1 MLLTFADNYI
11 IMGFMNERQENK
23 RVKNTLEK
31 SQNYSRIPLTNDDN
45 YIIMATMTNN
55 NTTKDNNNMFQVIQ
69 TIVRFGRF
77 NQEVIGSFDTMKE
90 AAAFAKRCHCG
101 NPTTCIKDTESN
113 KVFTAHKDT
122 NGTTLI
128 WQTGPI
134 FADKI
139 V

>member
-1 MLLTFADNYI
+1 MKHSKQQSN
-11 IMGFMNERQENK
+11 QE
-23 RVKNTLEK
+23 KNTLEK
-31 SQNYSRIPLTNDDN
+31 TQNYSRMPLTNDDN
-45 YIIMATMTNN
+45 YIIMANMTNNN

-77 NQEVIGSFDTMKE
+77 NQEAIGSFDTMKE
-90 AAAFAKRCHCG
+90 AAAFAKRCHNG

-122 NGTTLI
+122 NGTSLV

>member
-1 MLLTFADNYI
+1 MAFI
-11 IMGFMNERQENK
+11 NERQGDK
-23 RVKNTLEK
+23 KTFKKN
-31 SQNYSRIPLTNDDN
+31 QNYSRFPLTNDDN
-45 YIIMATMTNN
+45 YIIMANITNN
-55 NTTKDNNNMFQVIQ
+55 NTIKENNTMFQVIQ
-69 TIVRFGRF
+69 TIARFGRF

-90 AAAFAKRCHCG
+90 AAAFAKRCHNG
-101 NPTTCIKDTESN
+101 NPTTVIRDNKTN

-122 NGTTLI
+122 NGTSLV

>member
-1 MLLTFADNYI
+1 
-11 IMGFMNERQENK
+11 
-23 RVKNTLEK
+23 
-31 SQNYSRIPLTNDDN
+31 
-45 YIIMATMTNN
+45 MANITNN
-55 NTTKDNNNMFQVIQ
+55 NTIKENNTMFQVIQ
-69 TIVRFGRF
+69 TIARFGRF
-77 NQEVIGSFDTMKE
+77 NQEVIGSFATMKE
-90 AAAFAKRCHCG
+90 AAAFAKRCHNG

-113 KVFTAHKDT
+113 KVFTAHRDT

>member
-1 MLLTFADNYI
+1 M
-11 IMGFMNERQENK
+11 K
-23 RVKNTLEK
+23 KN
-31 SQNYSRIPLTNDDN
+31 QNYSRMPLTNDDT
-45 YIIMATMTNN
+45 YDIMATMTNN
-55 NTTKDNNNMFQVIQ
+55 NTIATKDNNNMFQVIQ
-69 TIVRFGRF
+69 TIARFGRF

-101 NPTTCIKDTESN
+101 NPTTCIKDKESG

>member
-1 MLLTFADNYI
+1 MTI
-11 IMGFMNERQENK
+11 IYYNGG
-23 RVKNTLEK
+23 
-31 SQNYSRIPLTNDDN
+31 
-45 YIIMATMTNN
+45 MTNN
-55 NTTKDNNNMFQVIQ
+55 DTTMNKENNNMFQVIQ
-69 TIVRFGRF
+69 TIARFGRF

-90 AAAFAKRCHCG
+90 AAAFAKRCHNG

-122 NGTTLI
+122 NGTSLV

>member
-1 MLLTFADNYI
+1 MA
-11 IMGFMNERQENK
+11 FMIKRQENK

-45 YIIMATMTNN
+45 YIIMANMTNN
-55 NTTKDNNNMFQVIQ
+55 NTIATKDNNNMFTVIQ
-69 TIVRFGRF
+69 TIARFGRF
-77 NQEVIGSFDTMKE
+77 NQEAIRSFPTMKE

-101 NPTTCIKDTESN
+101 NPTTAIRDNKTH
-113 KVFTAHKDT
+113 KVFTAHRDT

>member
-1 MLLTFADNYI
+1 
-11 IMGFMNERQENK
+11 MNERQGNK
-23 RVKNTLEK
+23 RTKNTLEK
-31 SQNYSRIPLTNDDN
+31 NQNYSRMPLTNDDN
-45 YIIMATMTNN
+45 YIIMANMTNN

>member
-1 MLLTFADNYI
+1 MKHSKQQSNQA
-11 IMGFMNERQENK
+11 
-23 RVKNTLEK
+23 KNTLEK
-31 SQNYSRIPLTNDDN
+31 TQNYSRMPLTNDDN
-45 YIIMATMTNN
+45 YIIMANMTNNN

-77 NQEVIGSFDTMKE
+77 NQEAIGSFDTMKE
-90 AAAFAKRCHCG
+90 AAAFAKRCHNG

-122 NGTTLI
+122 NGTSLV

>member
-1 MLLTFADNYI
+1 MRDKGIKKTF
-11 IMGFMNERQENK
+11 K
-23 RVKNTLEK
+23 KN
-31 SQNYSRIPLTNDDN
+31 QNYSRLPLTNDDN
-45 YIIMATMTNN
+45 YIIMANITNN
-55 NTTKDNNNMFQVIQ
+55 NTIKENNTMFQVIQ
-69 TIVRFGRF
+69 TIARFGRF

-101 NPTTCIKDTESN
+101 NPTTCIKDTATG

-122 NGTTLI
+122 NGTSLV

-134 FADKI
+134 FADQI

>member
-1 MLLTFADNYI
+1 
-11 IMGFMNERQENK
+11 
-23 RVKNTLEK
+23 
-31 SQNYSRIPLTNDDN
+31 
-45 YIIMATMTNN
+45 MTNN
-55 NTTKDNNNMFQVIQ
+55 TTTTEKDTNMFQVIQ
-69 TIVRFGRF
+69 TIARFGRF

-90 AAAFAKRCHCG
+90 AAAFAKRCHNG
-101 NPTTCIKDTESN
+101 NPTTCIKDTKSG

-134 FADKI
+134 FAHQI

>member
-1 MLLTFADNYI
+1 MRNEKKHSRNTRVNADN
-11 IMGFMNERQENK
+11 N
-23 RVKNTLEK
+23 
-31 SQNYSRIPLTNDDN
+31 S
-45 YIIMATMTNN
+45 MAINN
-55 NTTKDNNNMFQVIQ
+55 NKEEINTMFTVIQ
-69 TIVRFGRF
+69 TIARFGRF
-77 NQEVIGSFDTMKE
+77 NQEAIRSFPTMKA

-101 NPTTCIKDTESN
+101 NPTTVIRDEKSG

-122 NGTTLI
+122 NGTSLV

>member
-1 MLLTFADNYI
+1 MGLIFADNYI
-11 IMGFMNERQENK
+11 RMIN
-23 RVKNTLEK
+23 
-31 SQNYSRIPLTNDDN
+31 
-45 YIIMATMTNN
+45 MTNN
-55 NTTKDNNNMFQVIQ
+55 NNTTTQEDTNMFQVIQ

-77 NQEVIGSFDTMKE
+77 NQEVIASFDTMKE

>member
-1 MLLTFADNYI
+1 
-11 IMGFMNERQENK
+11 
-23 RVKNTLEK
+23 
-31 SQNYSRIPLTNDDN
+31 
-45 YIIMATMTNN
+45 MATMTNN
-55 NTTKDNNNMFQVIQ
+55 NNTTTQEDNNNMFQVIQ
-69 TIVRFGRF
+69 TIARFGRF

-90 AAAFAKRCHCG
+90 AAAFAKRCHNG
-101 NPTTCIKDTESN
+101 NPTTCIKDTKEN

>member
-1 MLLTFADNYI
+1 MKHRKQQNNQA
-11 IMGFMNERQENK
+11 
-23 RVKNTLEK
+23 KNTLEK
-31 SQNYSRIPLTNDDN
+31 NQNYSRMPLTNDDT
-45 YIIMATMTNN
+45 YDIMANMTNN
-55 NTTKDNNNMFQVIQ
+55 NTIATKDNNNMFTVIQ
-69 TIVRFGRF
+69 TIARFGRF
-77 NQEVIGSFDTMKE
+77 NQEAIRSFPTMKE

-101 NPTTCIKDTESN
+101 NPTTAIRDNKTH

-122 NGTTLI
+122 NGTSLV

>member
-1 MLLTFADNYI
+1 MKHRKQQSNQAK
-11 IMGFMNERQENK
+11 Q
-23 RVKNTLEK
+23 TLEK

-45 YIIMATMTNN
+45 YIIMANMTNN
-55 NTTKDNNNMFQVIQ
+55 NTIATKDNNNMFTVIQ
-69 TIVRFGRF
+69 TIARFGRF
-77 NQEVIGSFDTMKE
+77 NQEAIRSFPTMKE

-101 NPTTCIKDTESN
+101 NPTTAIRDNKTH
-113 KVFTAHKDT
+113 KVFTAHRDT